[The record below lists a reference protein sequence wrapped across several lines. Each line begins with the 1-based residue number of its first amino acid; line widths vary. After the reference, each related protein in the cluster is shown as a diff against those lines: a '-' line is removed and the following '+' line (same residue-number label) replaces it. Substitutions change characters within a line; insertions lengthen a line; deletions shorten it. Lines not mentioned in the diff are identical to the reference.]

1 MRNTIFLIGF
11 MGSGKSYWANVWG
24 KKYNW
29 NICDLDEQIQQY
41 FGMDIPDIFEKLG
54 EAKFREIESEL
65 LKKINVDAQQI
76 VSCGGGVPVFFD
88 NMDWMLSN
96 GITIYLKATPQ
107 FLQERLLNETSK
119 RPLLSDKKPEE
130 LLSFIESKLEK
141 RHSSYERANYVL
153 DVENLSESSLTFL
166 Q

>member
-1 MRNTIFLIGF
+1 
-11 MGSGKSYWANVWG
+11 MGSGKSYWANIWA

-29 NICDLDEQIQQY
+29 NVCDLDEQIQQY

-65 LKKINVDAQQI
+65 LKKINVNTQQI

-88 NMDWMLSN
+88 NMNWMLSN

-107 FLQERLLNETSK
+107 FLMERLLDETSK
-119 RPLLSDKKPEE
+119 RPLLKDKNPKE
-130 LLSFIESKLEK
+130 LLTFIETKLEE
-141 RHSSYERANYVL
+141 RESAYERANYVL
-153 DVENLSESSLTFL
+153 EVENLSELSLTFL
-166 Q
+166 K

>member
-1 MRNTIFLIGF
+1 MPNTIFLIGF
-11 MGSGKSYWANVWG
+11 MGSGKSYWANVWAA
-24 KKYNW
+24 KYHLG
-29 NICDLDEQIQQY
+29 ICDLDEQIQHF

-54 EAKFREIESEL
+54 ESKFREIESEL
-65 LKKINVDAQQI
+65 LKKINVDVRQI

-88 NMDWMLSN
+88 NMDWMLEHGN
-96 GITIYLKATPQ
+96 TIYLKASPQ

-119 RPLLSDKKPEE
+119 RPLLKDKTPEE
-130 LLSFIESKLEK
+130 LLSFIESKLEE
-141 RHSSYERANYVL
+141 RESTYERANYVL

>member
-11 MGSGKSYWANVWG
+11 MGSGKSYWANIWA

-29 NICDLDEQIQQY
+29 NVCDLDEQIQQY
-41 FGMDIPDIFEKLG
+41 FGMDIPVIFEKLG

-65 LKKINVDAQQI
+65 LKKIEVNAKQI

-96 GITIYLKATPQ
+96 GITIYLKGTPQ
-107 FLQERLLNETSK
+107 FLQQRLLNETSK
-119 RPLLSDKKPEE
+119 RPLLKDKTPEE
-130 LLSFIESKLEK
+130 LLSFIKSKLDE
-141 RHSSYERANYVL
+141 RESTYERANFVL
-153 DVENLSESSLTFL
+153 EVENLSELSLTFL
-166 Q
+166 K